1 MTAILNEVQAMQ
13 NPALGAALMWRFA
26 CGFSPESSPNGTPL
40 PLAFVVLPVTFH
52 AKSVAKVS
60 GTLAGSGLRKFESKF
75 SDDNRGDVLLALQP
89 RILAMRDL
97 SLRSLRIAI
106 RSGLLTL
113 VPKEA
118 VLWPRSRSAPPTD
131 AKPVSDLLK
140 SAEKLGSWC
149 REVSLFEVAS
159 LLKVDL

>member
-13 NPALGAALMWRFA
+13 NPALGGALLWRFA
-26 CGFSPESSPNGTPL
+26 CGFSPEASPNGTPL
-40 PLAFVVLPVTFH
+40 PLAFAVLPLIFH
-52 AKSVAKVS
+52 SKSAEKLS

-75 SDDNRGDVLLALQP
+75 TDDDRGDVLLALQP
-89 RILAMRDL
+89 RMLAMRDL

-118 VLWPRSRSAPPTD
+118 VLWPRSRSAPPAE
-131 AKPVSDLLK
+131 AKPVGDLLK

-149 REVSLFEVAS
+149 RDVSLFEVTGM
-159 LLKVDL
+159 LKVEL